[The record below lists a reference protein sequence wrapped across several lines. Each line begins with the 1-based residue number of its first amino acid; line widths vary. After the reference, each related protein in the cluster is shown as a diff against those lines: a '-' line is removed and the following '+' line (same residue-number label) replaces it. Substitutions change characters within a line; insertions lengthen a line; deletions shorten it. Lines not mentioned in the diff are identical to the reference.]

1 MEPATVF
8 PSLAFDDARAAIDFL
23 VVAFDADRHAVHA
36 GDDGTVRH
44 AELRFGNGL
53 VMLGSARPGSPGT
66 RGGGGGIYVV
76 VGDVEA
82 HHARAREAGAEITRE
97 LRDTEY
103 GSREYGALDPEGN
116 RWWFGTYQPFAYD
129 HATEEAGARA

>member
-8 PSLAFDDARAAIDFL
+8 PSLTYDDASAAVAFL
-23 VVAFDADRHAVHA
+23 VDAFGAEKHAFYA
-36 GDDGTVRH
+36 GDDGTVHH

-53 VMLGSARPGSPGT
+53 VMLGNSRPDYPAT
-66 RGGGGGIYVV
+66 RGGGGGIYVFIE
-76 VGDVEA
+76 DVDA
-82 HHARAREAGAEITRE
+82 HHARARQAGVEITQE

-103 GSREYGALDPEGN
+103 GSREYGAVDTEGN

-129 HATEEAGARA
+129 HSVEEAVHA